1 MLTARIQGSSM
12 LLTVLRFVSLFLT
25 ALLHWDQGLPISLI
39 FIACMGSLSVSL
51 ATFIYDIH
59 LSLLALK
66 MELVQVKP
74 DLA

>member
-1 MLTARIQGSSM
+1 
-12 LLTVLRFVSLFLT
+12 
-25 ALLHWDQGLPISLI
+25 
-39 FIACMGSLSVSL
+39 MGSLSVSL